1 MNLQKIGTLIF
12 LCFLSQLKAE
22 EKGHYQNLTK
32 ALKNPTDVQTLDLSN
47 NKLITLPKEIGQLK
61 ELEWLS
67 LSKNQLKTLPKEI
80 ETLKKLEELF
90 LDDIPVLKSQEKKI
104 QKLLP
109 KAQID
114 FIEIKSN
121 DLTNYICYF
130 MNVFYY

>member
-67 LSKNQLKTLPKEI
+67 LSKNQLTTLPKEI

-114 FIEIKSN
+114 FIEIKK
-121 DLTNYICYF
+121 
-130 MNVFYY
+130 

>member
-1 MNLQKIGTLIF
+1 MTKKKRFFNDSKIMKIMNLQKIGTLIF

-114 FIEIKSN
+114 FIEIKK
-121 DLTNYICYF
+121 
-130 MNVFYY
+130 

>member
-90 LDDIPVLKSQEKKI
+90 LDDIPVLKSQEK
-104 QKLLP
+104 
-109 KAQID
+109 D
-114 FIEIKSN
+114 SEITSQGAN
-121 DLTNYICYF
+121 
-130 MNVFYY
+130 

>member
-1 MNLQKIGTLIF
+1 MKIMNLQKIGTLIF

-47 NKLITLPKEIGQLK
+47 NQLITLPKEIGQLK

-90 LDDIPVLKSQEKKI
+90 LDDIPVLKSQEKRFRNYFPRR
-104 QKLLP
+104 KLTLS
-109 KAQID
+109 K
-114 FIEIKSN
+114 
-121 DLTNYICYF
+121 
-130 MNVFYY
+130 

>member
-47 NKLITLPKEIGQLK
+47 NKLITLPKEI
-61 ELEWLS
+61 
-67 LSKNQLKTLPKEI
+67 

-114 FIEIKSN
+114 FIEIKK
-121 DLTNYICYF
+121 
-130 MNVFYY
+130 

>member
-47 NKLITLPKEIGQLK
+47 NQLITLPKEIGQLK

-114 FIEIKSN
+114 FIEIKK
-121 DLTNYICYF
+121 
-130 MNVFYY
+130 

>member
-1 MNLQKIGTLIF
+1 M
-12 LCFLSQLKAE
+12 
-22 EKGHYQNLTK
+22 
-32 ALKNPTDVQTLDLSN
+32 
-47 NKLITLPKEIGQLK
+47 
-61 ELEWLS
+61 
-67 LSKNQLKTLPKEI
+67 
-80 ETLKKLEELF
+80 KKLEELF